1 MCERPPE
8 CPSGLRSDRLAIL
21 RGARRVAPEVGIN
34 PLNSHRRWLVPLRG
48 HGGFHLET
56 GIMGKASP
64 CPLRMFYGTVRGPMV
79 RKSKKRIPFTD
90 AVEEATYRC
99 DICDIE
105 ATRTV
110 KDP

>member
-1 MCERPPE
+1 MKGRP
-8 CPSGLRSDRLAIL
+8 
-21 RGARRVAPEVGIN
+21 GARAAFDPTAWLSCAGPGEWAPEVGIN